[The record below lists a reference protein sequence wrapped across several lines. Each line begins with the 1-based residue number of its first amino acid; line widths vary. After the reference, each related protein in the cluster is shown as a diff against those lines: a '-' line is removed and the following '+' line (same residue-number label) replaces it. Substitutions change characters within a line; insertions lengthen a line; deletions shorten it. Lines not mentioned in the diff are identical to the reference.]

1 MDVDRD
7 ADKVDF
13 SQYGTSVRVSTAL
26 FVAGVTLT
34 PGLHYSMSRGRL
46 QRHQPA
52 EAVVI

>member
-13 SQYGTSVRVSTAL
+13 FKYGTSVRVSTAL
-26 FVAGVTLT
+26 FVAGVTLA
-34 PGLHYSMSRGRL
+34 PGLPYSMSRWRL

-52 EAVVI
+52 ESVVI